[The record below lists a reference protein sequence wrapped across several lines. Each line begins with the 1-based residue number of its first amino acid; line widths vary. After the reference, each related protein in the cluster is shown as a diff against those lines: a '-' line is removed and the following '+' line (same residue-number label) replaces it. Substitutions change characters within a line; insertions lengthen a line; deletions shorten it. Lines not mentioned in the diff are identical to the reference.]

1 MRSRHITK
9 TTRLENL
16 FLTELVSDIT
26 LRKWRVN
33 RDQTNNRFNFY
44 WLLTRRLTWSCFWR
58 LQLISFLSGFHA
70 SFYDNIHIRFKMIFQ
85 RFLCSLCHIF
95 FKFIIIFQLVLRRIY
110 RVALEIVGEKLY
122 ISQLP
127 GLQYKK
133 EISLT
138 STGHACS
145 ALFHPLH
152 GCLHLPSFRTFL
164 ITFR

>member
-9 TTRLENL
+9 NYSARKP
-16 FLTELVSDIT
+16 FSHRVS
-26 LRKWRVN
+26 KWHNSSKMAGESRPE
-33 RDQTNNRFNFY
+33 TNNRFNFY

-58 LQLISFLSGFHA
+58 LQQISFLSGFHA
-70 SFYDNIHIRFKMIFQ
+70 SFYDNIHIRFK
-85 RFLCSLCHIF
+85 
-95 FKFIIIFQLVLRRIY
+95 FIIIFQLVLRRIY
-110 RVALEIVGEKLY
+110 RVPLEIAGEKLY

-152 GCLHLPSFRTFL
+152 GWLRLPSFKTFL